1 MFEEEEEETEVEIEE
16 ETEEFEEEEETEDE
30 EGAPPE
36 SGEATLVKANKK
48 MFWIGLITLLIGSQG
63 VSLGSLVHNTLGI
76 FVQPGNRW
84 GSPGSAKV
92 YGYLDQ
98 TAGLIGIVLALIGM
112 FLLIL
117 YMKKQSEEE
126 KYREE
131 FKENLEEGEEI
142 PEDLQ
147 EPLLVQNKLFFWIG
161 LVLVL
166 ITGPMG
172 VIMGLVGGQSV
183 DTIGAY
189 GLGGGATLT
198 VIGIILLFLAIWQ
211 RKSGEEEGE
220 EETEEGEEEYGEV
233 EEETDEELE
242 EELEEVEEL
251 EEE

>member
-1 MFEEEEEETEVEIEE
+1 MFEEEEETEVEIEE
-16 ETEEFEEEEETEDE
+16 ETEEFGEEEEETEDE
-30 EGAPPE
+30 VPPE
-36 SGEATLVKANKK
+36 SGEAVPAKANKK

-76 FVQPGNRW
+76 FVTPGNRW
-84 GSPGSAKV
+84 SPGSAKV

-98 TAGLIGIVLALIGM
+98 TAGMIGIVLALIGL

-117 YMKKQSEEE
+117 YMKKQNEEE

-131 FKENLEEGEEI
+131 IKENLEEGEEI

-147 EPLLVQNKLFFWIG
+147 EPFLVQNKLFFWIG

-166 ITGPMG
+166 ITGPIG

-211 RKSGEEEGE
+211 KKAGEE
-220 EETEEGEEEYGEV
+220 EV
-233 EEETDEELE
+233 EEEIEEG
-242 EELEEVEEL
+242 
-251 EEE
+251 